1 MDLWASAFKSEKQPV
16 SDAWSQFFK
25 RMVPVRTVV
34 ISPGEI
40 QGRPVAL
47 AALFTLNAAFEL
59 TDAGTVFQ
67 AKRVRAAITA
77 QSTDVAP
84 NQSRS
89 MARFSRGICAAWAAN
104 DDDHQI
110 IGLRAALDFVSDYRK
125 HHSILTRILCDA

>member
-1 MDLWASAFKSEKQPV
+1 
-16 SDAWSQFFK
+16 
-25 RMVPVRTVV
+25 MVPVRTVV

-84 NQSRS
+84 QSVEINGEIFTRHLRS
-89 MARFSRGICAAWAAN
+89 VGCERRRPPDHRLARRTR
-104 DDDHQI
+104 
-110 IGLRAALDFVSDYRK
+110 LRFRLPK
-125 HHSILTRILCDA
+125 TP